1 MEALNSREWAVLL
14 WLTVAVLVGLLH
26 KAIRTSMFGVVKA
39 FLNPKIIGPL
49 VLMTAYIWLE
59 VWLGSKLSL
68 WNPDLTKDT
77 IVWAVTSGLVLFFK
91 LDEATTQPKFFR
103 RRVWA
108 AFKITVFIEVF
119 INLFVLSLPA
129 ELILQPFLVLVVAL
143 SATAALNPDHKAV
156 KKLMDGILSVV
167 GFGLLFFVA
176 RHLITNWHVID
187 KGDLLLQLLLPVWL
201 SIGLLQFM
209 YVFALYANYEMTF
222 LRIRFFA
229 KSWRPRLRAY
239 LALII
244 VLNFQTRK
252 VGAFSG
258 QWLQKLSSTR
268 KLRTAFRVVADYRKS
283 QSTS

>member
-14 WLTVAVLVGLLH
+14 WLTVAVLVGLLY

-39 FLNPKIIGPL
+39 FLSPKIIGPL

-59 VWLGSKLSL
+59 AWLGSKLLL
-68 WNPDLTKDT
+68 WNSDLTKDT

-119 INLFVLSLPA
+119 INLFVLSLLPA

-143 SATAALNPDHKAV
+143 SALNPDHRVV

-201 SIGLLQFM
+201 SIGLLPFM

-229 KSWRPRLRAY
+229 KSRRPRLRAY

-244 VLNFQTRK
+244 ILNFQTRK

-283 QSTS
+283 QSTG